1 MFHGLKSFGVN
12 LMSEIKV
19 GDLVRHSTMG
29 YVEETGLVIERKSVK
44 DNVVMWSDGDI
55 SHAWADYMLELV
67 SDGQT

>member
-29 YVEETGLVIERKSVK
+29 YVEEIGLVIERKS
-44 DNVVMWSDGDI
+44 DNNNIVMWSDGDI
-55 SHAWADYMLELV
+55 SYAWADYMLELV
-67 SDGQT
+67 SDEQT

>member
-1 MFHGLKSFGVN
+1 LFHGLKSFEVN

-29 YVEETGLVIERKSVK
+29 YVEEIGLVIERKSVK

-67 SDGQT
+67 SDEQT